1 MYYKVDWIEEENYR
15 LQRVFRAKDL
25 PTLWTAIKYI
35 NMERRE
41 NDRPVMKQI
50 RIKTLS
56 KYDGEYLDIIGD
68 FDSDMALDADRSM
81 L

>member
-1 MYYKVDWIEEENYR
+1 MYYDVEWIEEGTSAFR
-15 LQRVFRAKDL
+15 RTFRAKDL

-41 NDRPVMKQI
+41 NDRPVMKQT